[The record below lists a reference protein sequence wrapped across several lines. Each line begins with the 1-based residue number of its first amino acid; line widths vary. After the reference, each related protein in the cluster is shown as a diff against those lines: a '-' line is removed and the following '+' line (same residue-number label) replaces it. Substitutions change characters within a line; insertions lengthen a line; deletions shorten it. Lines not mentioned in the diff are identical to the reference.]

1 MPDVENTFYLFLET
15 LHDDIELES
24 RFLYNAEKTVHVIK
38 SKRDGVPKVEGYVL
52 NVVQLMS
59 DPKHIDDF
67 KVHFRLSRDLYI
79 FILNEVF
86 VVLQRNGHG
95 PKATVLPDK
104 QLLGSLWYLANT
116 TSMRE
121 VAHLFGLSIAT
132 VHGIIKDVYKA
143 IGQLS
148 IKVSY
153 FTPKQFVEL
162 YINRS
167 SYL

>member
-1 MPDVENTFYLFLET
+1 MW
-15 LHDDIELES
+15 
-24 RFLYNAEKTVHVIK
+24 
-38 SKRDGVPKVEGYVL
+38 
-52 NVVQLMS
+52 MS

-79 FILNEVF
+79 VILNEVF

-95 PKATVLPDK
+95 PQATVLPDK
-104 QLLGSLWYLANT
+104 QLLVALWYLANT

-121 VAHLFGLSIAT
+121 VAHLFGLSIAR

-148 IKVSY
+148 KKVSY

-162 YINRS
+162 YIHI
-167 SYL
+167 